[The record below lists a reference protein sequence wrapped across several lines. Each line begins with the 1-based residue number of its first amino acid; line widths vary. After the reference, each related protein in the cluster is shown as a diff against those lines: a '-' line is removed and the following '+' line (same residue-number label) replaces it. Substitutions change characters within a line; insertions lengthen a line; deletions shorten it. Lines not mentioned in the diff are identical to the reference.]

1 MPDIFEAKSPYSMGT
16 VDFSNNLI
24 SSFDNYD
31 GSGYRGVNCE
41 VLNLAFN
48 KLTEFPVEI
57 AASNSALKYIQLQ
70 GNGIEKVSEDALK
83 SDYINS
89 ITTIDLSYNKLTS
102 LPDNFN
108 STTFPYLTGLDLS
121 YNRFPAFPYAA
132 VNNQYL
138 TVFIFRHQRDAG
150 GNRCM
155 REWPTGIGGALYGLR
170 ALYLGSND
178 IRAVN
183 DNLSYLIY
191 NLDISDNPN
200 ISIDVSNICSYIG
213 AGYFNLI
220 YSPDQDIRGC
230 DQYLKLNK

>member
-1 MPDIFEAKSPYSMGT
+1 
-16 VDFSNNLI
+16 
-24 SSFDNYD
+24 
-31 GSGYRGVNCE
+31 
-41 VLNLAFN
+41 
-48 KLTEFPVEI
+48 
-57 AASNSALKYIQLQ
+57 
-70 GNGIEKVSEDALK
+70 
-83 SDYINS
+83 
-89 ITTIDLSYNKLTS
+89 
-102 LPDNFN
+102 
-108 STTFPYLTGLDLS
+108 
-121 YNRFPAFPYAA
+121 
-132 VNNQYL
+132 
-138 TVFIFRHQRDAG
+138 
-150 GNRCM
+150 M